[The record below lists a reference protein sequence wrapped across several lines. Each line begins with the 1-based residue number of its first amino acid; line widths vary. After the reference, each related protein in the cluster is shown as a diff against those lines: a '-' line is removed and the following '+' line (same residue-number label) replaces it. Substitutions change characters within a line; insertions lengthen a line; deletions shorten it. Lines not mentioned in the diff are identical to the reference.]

1 MGDSE
6 RNEMDFAWRSRTT
19 TTSPTPPQ
27 LFLRSVLAAAA
38 LFASTPAH
46 GYTQADSDA
55 AAKWITED
63 LKFPML
69 NAFTRMTPKLVRVVM
84 ENYMNIVKPDTF
96 EYLSASDVETIF
108 TAVSAANNCELCL
121 SFHAMALGGTGMDA
135 ADVDAI
141 SAGGLPA
148 DESAKKLVVA
158 AKYALAHKGII
169 LPREKLHLAELGFD
183 EEMVRRRGLSF
194 VVVTFDSVLTRRFAL
209 YRWLRS
215 SMSSAR

>member
-1 MGDSE
+1 M
-6 RNEMDFAWRSRTT
+6 
-19 TTSPTPPQ
+19 

-46 GYTQADSDA
+46 AYTQADSDA

-84 ENYMNIVKPDTF
+84 ENYMNVVKPDTF

-183 EEMVRRRGLSF
+183 EEMMVE
-194 VVVTFDSVLTRRFAL
+194 VVYVVGQMTAMNQLYVHLISEGIDVEDFLKAHGPFAKTVYKEAL
-209 YRWLRS
+209 AKAEL
-215 SMSSAR
+215 